1 MFVMRRFE
9 RASNTFTSEEL
20 ICGQNVI
27 MNNRKKVPRFLV
39 QEIASSPP
47 AVYQQQQQQHLSSGK
62 LLSTSTN
69 KNTNSNTMSYVR
81 NENSAQSPYEA
92 IPSSK
97 SYQTNYENYNGTH
110 ATGSINT
117 INMSSNNNY
126 NNQPTLELLAKM
138 NNNNNNRNSFPPAP
152 KVAPPLPPDSYNN
165 QSMHHSP
172 HYLTDKKVTTELKK
186 QSPSHFHAEEHHSN
200 HAHHLTDKQVKEN
213 VSYYEDVRKNHMHSS
228 RNHEDTIAGG
238 WMEVLQN
245 GLKIPENH
253 DAVEASRIRHQ
264 RERLKATGKNNNDN
278 HRNKRDLQQQKFHSG
293 SPSLPFY
300 ENTNDKGG
308 PAIPY
313 EFIDSHR
320 VKKKHMQQQLLTEHV
335 KSQQQRPREE
345 REPIPQNKTNLYKS
359 MEPTQNFN
367 DDDVPTRTR
376 RFSAYNTFMPPLP
389 TLMDNSHSSDVNYNK
404 TSGTTKQQY
413 PQHYDQQQAD
423 TSQMT
428 MDFINEL
435 KEKHKLQ
442 EKILHKELADEKQ
455 QHLECKES
463 LKVSEDKNRQYLEG
477 KALHEKTRDEHLKR
491 IEQLEGG
498 LNDAMT
504 RWKQSTTLAVSSIN
518 SLKLSVSHAN
528 VNNSTLVKY
537 ILELEQCVTKQ
548 QYDTGVSMERPNK
561 LIKEPLVL
569 AADLGNN
576 NISRNPLT
584 PEQLRTH
591 PVVLNAID
599 KAKAMTEEMISG
611 AMKEALNRSESP
623 HTVNQSDQNN
633 VSKLYPG
640 MSDPVEAY
648 NKSSINNNFENSTNH
663 NNDNSH
669 NDSAAVT
676 NDSTGEGLHTGIY
689 EKVINSPFKGTNPPK
704 ALIDDRTTML
714 NILFDDSSHLQ
725 TRERVAKAI
734 AHPFNGRSQI
744 PLDVKDDRTAT
755 LELLF
760 NL

>member
-1 MFVMRRFE
+1 M
-9 RASNTFTSEEL
+9 
-20 ICGQNVI
+20 
-27 MNNRKKVPRFLV
+27 
-39 QEIASSPP
+39 
-47 AVYQQQQQQHLSSGK
+47 
-62 LLSTSTN
+62 
-69 KNTNSNTMSYVR
+69 
-81 NENSAQSPYEA
+81 
-92 IPSSK
+92 
-97 SYQTNYENYNGTH
+97 
-110 ATGSINT
+110 
-117 INMSSNNNY
+117 
-126 NNQPTLELLAKM
+126 
-138 NNNNNNRNSFPPAP
+138 
-152 KVAPPLPPDSYNN
+152 VAPLLPLDSYKN

-172 HYLTDKKVTTELKK
+172 HYLTDTKATTELKK

-200 HAHHLTDKQVKEN
+200 HTHHLTDKQVKEN

-245 GLKIPENH
+245 GLKIPDNH
-253 DAVEASRIRHQ
+253 DAIEASRIRHQ
-264 RERLKATGKNNNDN
+264 RERLKATGKKNNDN
-278 HRNKRDLQQQKFHSG
+278 HGNKRDLQQQKFHQG

-300 ENTNDKGG
+300 ENTNDEGG
-308 PAIPY
+308 PAIPH

-320 VKKKHMQQQLLTEHV
+320 VKKKRMQQQLLTEHI

-345 REPIPQNKTNLYKS
+345 REPIPQSKTNLYKS
-359 MEPTQNFN
+359 MEPTQIFN

-376 RFSAYNTFMPPLP
+376 RFSAYNTLMPPVP
-389 TLMDNSHSSDVNYNK
+389 TLMNNSHRTNDNYNK
-404 TSGTTKQQY
+404 TTGMQQEY
-413 PQHYDQQQAD
+413 SQHYYQQQAD
-423 TSQMT
+423 TNKMT

-435 KEKHKLQ
+435 KQKHKLQ
-442 EKILHKELADEKQ
+442 EKILNKELADEKQ

-463 LKVSEDKNRQYLEG
+463 LKVSEGKNRQYLED
-477 KALHEKTRDEHLKR
+477 KVLLEKTRDEYLKR
-491 IEQLEGG
+491 IEQLEAG

-528 VNNSTLVKY
+528 VNNSMLVKY
-537 ILELEQCVTKQ
+537 ILQLEQCLTKQ
-548 QYDTGVSMERPNK
+548 QYYTGVSMERPNT
-561 LIKEPLVL
+561 LIKETLVL
-569 AADLGNN
+569 AADSGNN
-576 NISRNPLT
+576 NISSNPLT
-584 PEQLRTH
+584 PEQLRKH
-591 PVVLNAID
+591 PVVLNAMD
-599 KAKAMTEEMISG
+599 KAKAMTEEMINT
-611 AMKEALNRSESP
+611 AMKEALNRPGSP
-623 HTVNQSDQNN
+623 HSVNQGGQNN
-633 VSKLYPG
+633 ASKLYPG

-648 NKSSINNNFENSTNH
+648 NKPSNNNNFENNTNQ
-663 NNDNSH
+663 NINNSH
-669 NDSAAVT
+669 I
-676 NDSTGEGLHTGIY
+676 DSTAGTNNNIGEGLHAGIY